1 MHDLKLSS
9 LVSVSR
15 REISFWSFLV
25 NIVFWEGKICH
36 PQRIGMGFP
45 DPNAASSAF
54 Q

>member
-9 LVSVSR
+9 LVSVR
-15 REISFWSFLV
+15 KREISFWSVLV
-25 NIVFWEGKICH
+25 DIVFWEGKTCQ